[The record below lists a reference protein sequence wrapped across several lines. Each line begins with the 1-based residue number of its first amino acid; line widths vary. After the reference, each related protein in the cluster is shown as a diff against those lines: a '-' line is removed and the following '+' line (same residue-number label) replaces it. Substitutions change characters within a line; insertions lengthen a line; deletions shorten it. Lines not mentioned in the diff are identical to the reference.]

1 MNFHKKINS
10 FDCCKLFVV
19 ISFPK
24 IKFNLNSKAVAVF
37 FLCLSGFYSKA
48 QTDSTD
54 IKSYAD
60 KVMIRVNLDTN
71 IENYTFSEGS
81 EENLNETILSINNKT
96 KASLSVDYKIIS
108 ATVSYAPRFFSGNND
123 NERKGNS
130 SYTDFRFRFFPERFI
145 QTLYYKNVKG
155 FYIENMQDL
164 LPGWQKDRDPY
175 IKFPDLRVQTFGG
188 STSYILKK
196 DFSLK
201 SLYTQGEWQK
211 NSKGSWVPFLDYD
224 FTIFSNTIDGLKS
237 KEYQYNFGANIGY
250 FYNWV
255 IAEKVNIAPYL
266 TLGFGGKFTSFKDTL
281 ENGSRGP
288 KQNEQYI
295 TAKGSGG
302 LHIGYNSD
310 RFLFGGKLNFNATA
324 YDEKE
329 NSTVENNNTYGL
341 LYIGYRFPPPKVV
354 ERNYN
359 KMQKKI
365 PVL

>member
-1 MNFHKKINS
+1 
-10 FDCCKLFVV
+10 
-19 ISFPK
+19 
-24 IKFNLNSKAVAVF
+24 LNSKAVSVF

-48 QTDSTD
+48 QTDSTK

-60 KVMIRVNLDTN
+60 QVMIRVNFDTN
-71 IENYTFSEGS
+71 IENYTFSEGG
-81 EENLNETILSINNKT
+81 EENLNQTILSINNKT
-96 KASLSVDYKIIS
+96 KASLSVDYRIIS
-108 ATVSYAPRFFSGNND
+108 ATLSFAPRFFPGNND

-130 SYTDFRFRFFPERFI
+130 SYTDFSFRFFPNRFI
-145 QTLYYKNVKG
+145 QAAYYKNVEG

-164 LPGWQKDRDPY
+164 IPGWQKDRDPY

-188 STSYILKK
+188 STAYILKK

-224 FTIFSNTIDGLKS
+224 FTVFRNTINGLKS

-255 IAEKVNIAPYL
+255 IAEKVNIAPFL
-266 TLGFGGKFTSFKDTL
+266 TVGFGGKFTSFKDTL
-281 ENGSRGP
+281 DNGTRGP
-288 KQNEQYI
+288 KQNEQYV
-295 TAKGSGG
+295 TVKSSGG

-310 RFLFGGKLNFNATA
+310 RFLFGGKINFNATA
-324 YDEKE
+324 YDQKE

-359 KMQKKI
+359 KIQKKI
-365 PVL
+365 PLL